1 MVQGITQLEKN
12 AKRKERLEE
21 NVAESALPNWQLR
34 VIIKLGHYR
43 EIKLNNAQAQPWWNL
58 WESIFKKLM

>member
-43 EIKLNNAQAQPWWNL
+43 EIKLNNAQAQPW
-58 WESIFKKLM
+58 